1 MPTSLS
7 SKKRLRQNEKQ
18 RLARRNVKSVLKTNI
33 RKLRE
38 AVASGEVEK
47 ADEQLRITSKKLD
60 KAGAAH
66 VIHKN
71 KASRL
76 KSRLSAFVKKAK
88 TKST

>member
-7 SKKRLRQNEKQ
+7 AKKRLRQSEKQ
-18 RLARRNVKSVLKTNI
+18 RLARRIVKSALRTHI

-38 AVASGEVEK
+38 AVVAGELDK
-47 ADEQLRITSKKLD
+47 AEELFRATAKKLD
-60 KAGAAH
+60 KAGAAN

-76 KSRLSAFVKKAK
+76 KSRLSHYIKKAK
-88 TKST
+88 GK

>member
-18 RLARRNVKSVLKTNI
+18 RVARRTVKSVLRTNI

-38 AVASGEVEK
+38 AVVAGDVAK
-47 ADEQLRITSKKLD
+47 ADEQLRVTSKKLD

-71 KASRL
+71 KAARL
-76 KSRLSAFVKKAK
+76 KSRLSAYVKKAK
-88 TKST
+88 SK

>member
-7 SKKRLRQNEKQ
+7 AKKRLRQNEKQ
-18 RLARRNVKSVLKTNI
+18 RVKNRAIRSALKTNI

-38 AVASGEVEK
+38 AVVAGDTAK
-47 ADEQLRITSKKLD
+47 ADEGLRTTTRLLD
-60 KAGAAH
+60 KAGASH

-76 KSRLSAFVKKAK
+76 KSRLSQYIKKAK
-88 TKST
+88 GK